1 MYEKASLDWLVY
13 SRVAWQSIFPLVA
26 TEQHHMTTQ
35 VIATSKTA
43 MSVEVD
49 LVKEKQVINIPSRD
63 HVPIIPTAA

>member
-1 MYEKASLDWLVY
+1 
-13 SRVAWQSIFPLVA
+13 
-26 TEQHHMTTQ
+26 MTTQ

>member
-1 MYEKASLDWLVY
+1 MYEKAALDCLVN
-13 SRVAWQSIFPLVA
+13 SGFALVVA

-49 LVKEKQVINIPSRD
+49 
-63 HVPIIPTAA
+63 